1 MPILLRWC
9 MGLAVIV
16 PCLAAVTAWG
26 ATPLLTDDAVTLG
39 TGNGQFEVCGRW
51 GTDRDRSGGV
61 TTKSTVSQVTTALT
75 YGVADPVDMVF
86 EFARDWGEVKSQGVT
101 STDPDTVG
109 FKLSAKLR
117 LFEAGNFSLA
127 VRPDLGYSY
136 VPAGSSHDAVYTYGG
151 VVIATHKLEPFTV
164 HLNLGGL
171 YNDYQASAD
180 RDASRSVIWSGS
192 LAAIWQVASSV
203 QLVADIGVS
212 TNPDKATTQMPA
224 FSCAGLIY
232 SITEQL
238 DLAGGFKFGLNKP
251 ETDLTL
257 QSALVF
263 KF

>member
-1 MPILLRWC
+1 MCVLVRWC
-9 MGLAVIV
+9 MGLAMLV
-16 PCLAAVTAWG
+16 PCLGAAAAWG

-51 GTDRDRSGGV
+51 GNDRDRSGGV

-86 EFARDWGEVKSQGVT
+86 EFGRDWGRVESQGVT
-101 STDPDTVG
+101 STDPDTAS

-117 LFEAGNFSLA
+117 LFEMGNFSLA

-136 VPAGSSHDAVYTYGG
+136 VPSGSSRDAVYAYGG
-151 VVIATHKLEPFTV
+151 VVIATHRFEPFTV

-171 YNDYQASAD
+171 YNDYQSSVD
-180 RDASRSVIWSGS
+180 RAASRSVIWSGS
-192 LAAIWQVASSV
+192 LAAIWQVAGAV
-203 QLVADIGVS
+203 QLVADIGMY
-212 TNPDKATTQMPA
+212 TNPDKTTNQMPA
-224 FSCAGLIY
+224 FSCAGVIY
-232 SITEQL
+232 SITDRL
-238 DLAGGFKFGLNKP
+238 DLAGGFKIGLNKP